1 MEIKGFIHRIDEI
14 ENHGFNFTS
23 RFFYLR
29 FQDRT
34 GKTQYGK
41 FKLSNGKIDL
51 LEGFAINDEVNV
63 ICADN
68 AKNKTTLEDIEIGS
82 IRQDKVYN
90 KSTYFHNTLNKHL
103 NPSLAKTFQG
113 SLSSRLIKEFNS
125 CKIEDILDELYN
137 YIKENYIF

>member
-1 MEIKGFIHRIDEI
+1 MLEII
-14 ENHGFNFTS
+14 EMSSDLFPIKEYIYQDLKLELTS
-23 RFFYLR
+23 LCIY
-29 FQDRT
+29 
-34 GKTQYGK
+34 
-41 FKLSNGKIDL
+41 KLIYK
-51 LEGFAINDEVNV
+51 
-63 ICADN
+63 
-68 AKNKTTLEDIEIGS
+68 DIEIGS

-137 YIKENYIF
+137 YIKENYVF

>member
-63 ICADN
+63 IFEIEGNETQNNRNETVIFDRKEVYGITGLKEI
-68 AKNKTTLEDIEIGS
+68 KNIEM
-82 IRQDKVYN
+82 N
-90 KSTYFHNTLNKHL
+90 KSDLYELQEGEEDE
-103 NPSLAKTFQG
+103 P
-113 SLSSRLIKEFNS
+113 LIF
-125 CKIEDILDELYN
+125 
-137 YIKENYIF
+137 

>member
-1 MEIKGFIHRIDEI
+1 MLEIIEMSSDLFPIKEYIYQDLKLELTSLSIYKLIYKGID
-14 ENHGFNFTS
+14 
-23 RFFYLR
+23 
-29 FQDRT
+29 
-34 GKTQYGK
+34 
-41 FKLSNGKIDL
+41 
-51 LEGFAINDEVNV
+51 
-63 ICADN
+63 
-68 AKNKTTLEDIEIGS
+68 IGS

-113 SLSSRLIKEFNS
+113 SLSSILIKKFNS